1 MEELLEKLEIVENQ
15 LRDSMLKNQEKDE
28 IILKKDEKLENQ
40 KNRIYQI
47 QNDLSEKD
55 NEVEKQRNMI
65 NDLRYKIKDDSERF
79 EVIFKLKII
88 LLKFF
93 EVFLL

>member
-79 EVIFKLKII
+79 EVIFKFKII
-88 LLKFF
+88 FF
-93 EVFLL
+93 